1 MTTEQ
6 KCRGHLSAMHR
17 DACPICNPDKTVPE
31 LNAAAAAHVTSNLW
45 SIHVDLIRMAAQL
58 ARGEGVP
65 DWSEHTF
72 YRSTPVGERRDMM
85 KALRDADEALRS
97 YGSRLKA
104 IADKVSAEIRAPGP
118 VQTEVCPVCHTV
130 HDDPRCPAPE
140 PRIEPRCPR
149 PCNGRPDDFTMA
161 QCILAGECGCTK
173 AACEARAAG
182 ETGAEPAAWLL
193 KLEDGWRYL
202 GSTREFAEHCQRL
215 RGGVLVPLYERPAEK
230 TSARQ
235 LTSHDDAISRIE
247 QCVRE
252 IEIICDEHGFDP
264 VQWLMPDIENDVP
277 PDDVTCSCGHHE
289 RYHFDDGRGAILC
302 RYADDCGCSRPAD
315 PRKPSHE

>member
-1 MTTEQ
+1 MTTDQ
-6 KCRGHLSAMHR
+6 PCPHGIRSPHPC
-17 DACPICNPDKTVPE
+17 DACEEIHW
-31 LNAAAAAHVTSNLW
+31 NARKGAPPSSNLW

-118 VQTEVCPVCHTV
+118 VQTEVCPVCRTV

-182 ETGAEPAAWLL
+182 ETEV
-193 KLEDGWRYL
+193 WR
-202 GSTREFAEHCQRL
+202 S
-215 RGGVLVPLYERPAEK
+215 
-230 TSARQ
+230 
-235 LTSHDDAISRIE
+235 
-247 QCVRE
+247 
-252 IEIICDEHGFDP
+252 DP
-264 VQWLMPDIENDVP
+264 IPNDVFAFKWGQWWIELP
-277 PDDVTCSCGHHE
+277 PLPTGPAPDVNG
-289 RYHFDDGRGAILC
+289 DL
-302 RYADDCGCSRPAD
+302 
-315 PRKPSHE
+315 